1 MDFGED
7 IIENE
12 TVQFSEIDD
21 LSEGDNISDAGMLS
35 NNEENIKEFK

>member
-12 TVQFSEIDD
+12 TVQFSDIDD
-21 LSEGDNISDAGMLS
+21 QSEGDNNSDAGMLS
-35 NNEENIKEFK
+35 QNEEDIKEVK